1 MRKLNPFLAPTVLL
15 VMLCLPFQDTVSGH
29 DHTEGRQIG
38 ASLPLSVSVS
48 GRHDRA
54 GRLVTI
60 EPRQIGPNPDA
71 LIWTWGRFQGDIPR
85 SIGVSFTE
93 QALEDMFTAEPDGV
107 FPRSLPHLTAPQ
119 LAPARVYDLPFPD
132 KVRQT
137 TPFDHM
143 GWFANAEGHNPPGV
157 FTFTHV
163 DVHFFMIT
171 VEERKAISGQL
182 DDPKL
187 LTYPPEGFLPA
198 DFCLPLLTSVP
209 PFCKLLTELTETDVP
224 GSNDTEQGLHW
235 VDQSAPELRGELFR
249 QINIFGTYDGK
260 VVFWEPMITQQFFE
274 DVRSFLNDLQST
286 GKTIVLTF
294 AIKQP
299 EKFQETSYYPTQ
311 YTVSYDAEA
320 GEFTVS
326 LDDFVLR
333 IGAQAA
339 QK

>member
-1 MRKLNPFLAPTVLL
+1 MRKLNPFLVPTVLL
-15 VMLCLPFQDTVSGH
+15 VMLFLPLQDTVSGQH
-29 DHTEGRQIG
+29 HGHTEGTTRG
-38 ASLPLSVSVS
+38 ASPLSITVS
-48 GRHDRA
+48 GRHDHT
-54 GRLVTI
+54 GHLVTI

-71 LIWTWGRFQGDIPR
+71 LIWTWGRFQRDIPL

-93 QALEDMFTAEPDGV
+93 QALDPMFTAAFDD
-107 FPRSLPHLTAPQ
+107 FPRELPHLTAPG
-119 LAPARVYDLPFPD
+119 LEPARVYDLPFPA
-132 KVRQT
+132 KVRKT

-143 GWFANAEGHNPPGV
+143 GWFANAQGHNPPGV
-157 FTFTHV
+157 FTFPHA

-171 VEERKAISGQL
+171 VKERQAISGQL
-182 DDPKL
+182 DDKM

-198 DFCLPLLTSVP
+198 DFCLPLFTSVP

-260 VVFWEPMITQQFFE
+260 VVFWEPMITKQFFE

-311 YTVSYDAEA
+311 YTVSYDAEV

-333 IGAQAA
+333 KAA
-339 QK
+339 NH